1 MDSRLNKV
9 LRDFDDR
16 PANRKNKK
24 PSNKYNND
32 DDDDDEDDLCQLMDK
47 YA

>member
-9 LRDFDDR
+9 LRDFDDA
-16 PANRKNKK
+16 PTNNRRGKK
-24 PSNKYNND
+24 VVD
-32 DDDDDEDDLCQLMDK
+32 DEDEDDLCQLMDK